1 MRSGQ
6 NDGCAAVEKQLVDA
20 LGALMKRAGTLA
32 QEVAPSFGVTPSDLL
47 ALFKLDDGIS
57 MKELA
62 ARLGCDA
69 SFVTVVADALEKNGL
84 IRREPSQRDRRV
96 KNLRL
101 TPEGT
106 TAKERLIKDLSSKMP
121 WNTRLDS
128 DERCCFL
135 MLLKKMTD
143 SEASGGGE
151 AVTYTERTSS

>member
-1 MRSGQ
+1 MRCKK
-6 NDGCAAVEKQLVDA
+6 DADPATERELVDG
-20 LGALMKRAGTLA
+20 LTDLMHAAGLVA
-32 QEVAPSFGVTPSDLL
+32 NEVAPSFGVSATDLF
-47 ALFKLDDGIS
+47 ALFKLDDGVP

-69 SFVTVVADALEKNGL
+69 SFVTVVADALEKRGL

-101 TPEGT
+101 TQEGVA
-106 TAKERLIKDLSSKMP
+106 AKERLLNEIGARMP

-135 MLLKKMTD
+135 ELLKKMTGK
-143 SEASGGGE
+143 S
-151 AVTYTERTSS
+151 VTTGQSTTS